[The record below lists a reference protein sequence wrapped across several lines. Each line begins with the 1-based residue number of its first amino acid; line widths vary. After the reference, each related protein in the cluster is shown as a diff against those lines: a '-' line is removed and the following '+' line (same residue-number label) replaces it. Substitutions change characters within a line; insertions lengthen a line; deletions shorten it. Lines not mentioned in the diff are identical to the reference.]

1 MSIDG
6 ESRIPIP
13 ISYSIFPLILSTCF
27 RKMKP
32 TPKNIAKLLA
42 KSSYI
47 CYNGTDNNYHLKRR
61 KHIMNDNLQELVFI
75 LDQSASIKDHL
86 ETASKSFKKLI
97 SDQKKL
103 PVQTNVTT
111 NIFGSDYVT
120 LFNGLPIEK
129 VKFTQKL
136 FPTSGVCPLIDSAV
150 RSIDAVGERL
160 SNTPEQDR
168 PSKVIVT
175 IVTFNRD
182 NASKKHTFEELAERI
197 RVQTEVY
204 KWKFYLI
211 TDFSINMEKL
221 GIAEDDTIILK
232 KSDPDAFKT
241 AYGELNKKITAL
253 RIPE

>member
-1 MSIDG
+1 
-6 ESRIPIP
+6 
-13 ISYSIFPLILSTCF
+13 
-27 RKMKP
+27 
-32 TPKNIAKLLA
+32 
-42 KSSYI
+42 
-47 CYNGTDNNYHLKRR
+47 
-61 KHIMNDNLQELVFI
+61 MNDNLQELVFI

-103 PVQTNVTT
+103 PRQTNLTV

-120 LFNGLPIEK
+120 LCNGLPAEK
-129 VKFTQKL
+129 VKLTQKL

-150 RSIDAVGERL
+150 RSIDDVGERL
-160 SNTPEQDR
+160 SKTPEEER
-168 PSKVIVT
+168 PSKVIVA

-197 RVQTEVY
+197 RIQTEVY

-221 GIAEDDTIILK
+221 GISEDDTIILK
-232 KSDPDAFKT
+232 KSNPDAFKE

-253 RIPE
+253 RTAE